1 MLRASLTFPCMRR
14 RSVSVTPMAPSPNS
28 CSQLM
33 VVVVVWWVE
42 VWVDSAAGRRMKV
55 RGPEAY
61 GAVQNTTENPLE
73 NPARNPWRVL
83 ELWEGWGEVGFG
95 GGRVDGAGA
104 GVGGGSD
111 PGSCFFQLWGKKTKK
126 RHMDVKLH
134 VIFMFIW
141 EVSGYVL
148 FAELQQMPTSN
159 TEMIKDNSI
168 QSEMVLLISTISR

>member
-33 VVVVVWWVE
+33 VVVVVVWWVE

-83 ELWEGWGEVGFG
+83 ELWEG
-95 GGRVDGAGA
+95 
-104 GVGGGSD
+104 
-111 PGSCFFQLWGKKTKK
+111 
-126 RHMDVKLH
+126 
-134 VIFMFIW
+134 
-141 EVSGYVL
+141 
-148 FAELQQMPTSN
+148 
-159 TEMIKDNSI
+159 
-168 QSEMVLLISTISR
+168 